1 MASHEATSTVFPVN
15 VQNHNA
21 GILKEPTTVTIPPPA
36 NSIQHIPCASITQ
49 SASVSIVEKAYP
61 HNHGLSPTKPTD
73 ISASNMINSNKYLK
87 LNVGGSLHYTTMG
100 TLTKEDNM
108 LRAMFSGRMVVLTD
122 SEGWILIDRCGK
134 HFSAILNYLRDGSI
148 ILPDSRYEI
157 AELLAEAKYY
167 LIQGLVTQCETA
179 LEKKAAEADPICRV
193 PIITSHKEEQDL
205 VKKCNRPI
213 VKFMYNRGNNK
224 YSYTN
229 SSDDNMLKNIELF
242 DKLSLRFNGRI
253 LFMKDIIGD
262 EICVWSFYGHQR
274 KVAEICCTSIV
285 YATEKKQT
293 KVEFPEAR
301 IYEETLNI
309 LLYEPHSISLPV
321 IAHTDGNT
329 SDSVRPA
336 YNCQSDDDVE
346 ESVRTHRVRRIHVN
360 SNRPV

>member
-1 MASHEATSTVFPVN
+1 MALHEASSITFPAN
-15 VQNHNA
+15 VQSHQVHA
-21 GILKEPTTVTIPPPA
+21 LVKEGSPGIAQPA
-36 NSIQHIPCASITQ
+36 NNALHQIACASTTQ
-49 SASVSIVEKAYP
+49 IQANSVLDKNYAA
-61 HNHGLSPTKPTD
+61 GLSPSK
-73 ISASNMINSNKYLK
+73 SADTSATSLMNSNKYVK

-148 ILPDSRYEI
+148 TLPDNRYEI

-167 LIQGLVTQCETA
+167 LIQGLVTQCEA
-179 LEKKAAEADPICRV
+179 SLERKNQDADPICRV
-193 PIITSHKEEQDL
+193 PIVTSPKEEQEL
-205 VKKCNRPI
+205 VRKTSKPI

-262 EICVWSFYGHQR
+262 EICDWSFYGHQR

-285 YATEKKQT
+285 YATEID
-293 KVEFPEAR
+293 VEFPEAR

-309 LLYEPHSISLPV
+309 LLYEQDRPCTPHMIACTDSNTGEPV
-321 IAHTDGNT
+321 VQR
-329 SDSVRPA
+329 SVH
-336 YNCQSDDDVE
+336 NCQSDDDIDD
-346 ESVRTHRVRRIHVN
+346 SSRSHRVRRIHVH